1 MLLRKYSELL
11 NILDCQPYNTESTE
25 VTWETCSLR
34 QWLNNDFYNTAFNES
49 ERKLI
54 ETTTLSNPDNPF
66 GGKGG
71 NNTDDKVFC
80 LSMEEVYSYLDILY
94 ETDSSYGGNFCFSL
108 DFLREVTPYARDRG
122 FDYPIFLQHFSFKNL
137 LIFLSS
143 SFS

>member
-1 MLLRKYSELL
+1 M
-11 NILDCQPYNTESTE
+11 
-25 VTWETCSLR
+25 R

-49 ERKLI
+49 DRKLI

-108 DFLREVTPYARDRG
+108 DFLREVTSYARDRG